1 MGDIEINFSYYTK
14 TVTYYTKVP
23 VVHRTKTRIL
33 FGYWSFSARSIN
45 RTAYQTAIW
54 YNK

>member
-23 VVHRTKTRIL
+23 VVHRTKNSYFIWLLVIL
-33 FGYWSFSARSIN
+33 RQIHKQNGISDRYLV
-45 RTAYQTAIW
+45 
-54 YNK
+54 